1 MNGIGKVAIPLLTFT
16 TLASGSSG
24 NAALVSCGRTHIL
37 LDAGISARRI
47 TAALKAL
54 GVDPASLSAILV
66 THEHHDHISGL
77 QVLTKKVRVPILASA
92 PTCGELGRRVP
103 FADELLRRQAP
114 GSGVEL
120 GELWVES
127 FSTPH
132 DAAGSVGYAIT
143 GDGCRLVLC
152 TDLGYI
158 TDQVKAAAAG
168 CDLLI
173 CEANHDE
180 DWVRSGPYPYYLKQR
195 ILGDQ
200 GHLSNEAGAE
210 LAAWGVEHGART
222 VVLAHLSAENNTP
235 ARARETVCRRLRVMG
250 CDPERDVAVSV
261 APRGETGPV
270 YSLERG
276 GSLRA
281 FRLRG
286 AALC

>member
-1 MNGIGKVAIPLLTFT
+1 MLTFT

-47 TAALKAL
+47 TTGLRSL
-54 GVDPASLSAILV
+54 GVAPEELSAVLV
-66 THEHHDHISGL
+66 THEHHDHINGL
-77 QVLTKKVRVPILASA
+77 AVLTKKLRVPIVSSA
-92 PTCGELGRRVP
+92 PTCRQVCYKVP
-103 FADELLRRQAP
+103 FVDDLVRAQEP
-114 GSGVEL
+114 GTGVQL

-132 DAAGSVGYAIT
+132 DAAGSVGYSIT

-158 TDQVKAAAAG
+158 TPEVKQAVRG
-168 CDLLI
+168 CDLLV

-180 DWVRSGPYPYYLKQR
+180 DWVRSGPYPYSLKQR
-195 ILGDQ
+195 ILGDR

-210 LAAWGVEHGART
+210 LAALGVESGART
-222 VVLAHLSAENNTP
+222 VVLAHLSAQNNTP
-235 ARARETVCRRLRVMG
+235 ARARQVAVRRLAALG
-250 CDPERDVAVSV
+250 CDPERDLSLTV
-261 APRGETGPV
+261 APRSELGPTFA
-270 YSLERG
+270 LEHG
-276 GSLRA
+276 AGVKA
-281 FRLRG
+281 FRRE